1 MRLDNYWFKSQ
12 SVTQPYRPFSAVRSV
27 RAWLAC
33 TCFVGC
39 WLATVPAPAD
49 IVVLNNDGRVT
60 GTLVNP
66 NESPRKNYVIQT
78 DAGQI
83 TLDKSQVKE
92 VITQSPDE
100 REYEKIRFTF
110 PDTVEAQW
118 KLAEWC
124 REKGL
129 SQQRTDHLERVI
141 ELDPD
146 HKQARA
152 ALGYSHFE
160 GRWVRREEVME
171 ERGYVRHKG
180 KWMLPQDVEIQEQKR
195 KTETAQREWQ
205 LKLRRL
211 RMQLDDRGP
220 RAQTALAE
228 LKSLSDPS
236 AVPAIARLINDER
249 SEAVQMLLI
258 DALARINSPDA
269 IHVLADVAVEISN
282 EDVRLAAVDYLK
294 EIKSTVAV
302 AHFVEALKS
311 KEIPQVNRAGV
322 ALGELGDKSA
332 IGPLIGALV
341 SVQRQKVQ
349 QGGPNTY
356 SPSFDS
362 NGGISFGAGSR
373 TFVVRRNIQNRGVH
387 EGLVKLAGGPDFGF
401 DTRAWSHW
409 HAAQKKPTA
418 IPGRRD

>member
-1 MRLDNYWFKSQ
+1 MAAL
-12 SVTQPYRPFSAVRSV
+12 
-27 RAWLAC
+27 RAA
-33 TCFVGC
+33 
-39 WLATVPAPAD
+39 AD
-49 IVVLNNDGRVT
+49 VVVLNNDGRVE

-66 NESPRKNYVIQT
+66 NESPRKNYIIQT
-78 DAGQI
+78 DAGRV
-83 TLDKSQVKE
+83 TLEKSQVKE
-92 VITQSPDE
+92 VITQSPEE
-100 REYEKIRFTF
+100 REYKKIRFTF

-118 KLAEWC
+118 KVAEWC

-152 ALGYSHFE
+152 ALGYSHLE
-160 GRWVRREEVME
+160 GRWVRREEVMQ

-195 KTETAQREWQ
+195 KVEMAQREWQ

-211 RMQLDDRGP
+211 RMQLDDPGTRG
-220 RAQTALAE
+220 QTALAE
-228 LKSLSDPS
+228 FKSLSDPS
-236 AVPAIARLINDER
+236 AVPAIARLISDER
-249 SEAVQMLLI
+249 SEAVQLLLI
-258 DALARINSPDA
+258 DALARIKTPDA
-269 IHVLADVAVEISN
+269 IRVLADVAVEISN
-282 EDVRLAAVDYLK
+282 EDVRLAAVDYVK
-294 EIKSTVAV
+294 EFRSAVAV
-302 AHFVEALKS
+302 THIVEALKS
-311 KEIPQVNRAGV
+311 KDNAKINRAGV

-332 IGPLIGALV
+332 IGPMISALV

-362 NGGISFGAGSR
+362 NGGVSFGAGTK
-373 TFVVRRNIQNRGVH
+373 TFIVRQNVQNHGVH

-409 HAAQKKPTA
+409 HAAQRKPTVV
-418 IPGRRD
+418 PGRRD